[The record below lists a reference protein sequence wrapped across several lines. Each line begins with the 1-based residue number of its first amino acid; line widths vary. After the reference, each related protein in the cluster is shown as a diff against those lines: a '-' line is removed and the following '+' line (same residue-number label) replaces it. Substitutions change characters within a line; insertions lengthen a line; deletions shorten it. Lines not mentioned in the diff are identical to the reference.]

1 MIKKIEI
8 ALPSLSEQRRIVA
21 YLDALQSKLD
31 ALKRHQAQTAASPAA
46 AAGCAGAGL
55 AGRALSRANRFVSR
69 KLL

>member
-1 MIKKIEI
+1 MMH
-8 ALPSLSEQRRIVA
+8 
-21 YLDALQSKLD
+21 